1 MQREI
6 TASENYD
13 FITLNELPELSNDH
27 LWLLKSPEEKL
38 MGNLVSNRS
47 LIINKSATSHASR
60 SNYLFT
66 GNGGDRET
74 N

>member
-6 TASENYD
+6 ITSENYD

-47 LIINKSATSHASR
+47 LIINKSATSHASCDTVR
-60 SNYLFT
+60 SAHNPPPP
-66 GNGGDRET
+66 NGS
-74 N
+74 